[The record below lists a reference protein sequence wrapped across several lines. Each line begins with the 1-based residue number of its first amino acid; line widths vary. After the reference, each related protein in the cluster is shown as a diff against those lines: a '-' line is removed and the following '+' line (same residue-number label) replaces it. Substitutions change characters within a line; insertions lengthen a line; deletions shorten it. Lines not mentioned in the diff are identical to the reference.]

1 MRNVQLPV
9 VMIII
14 GTLAAEIILF
24 MGENE
29 NMETT
34 ACAVIGA
41 TIISCAIVIL
51 ITTAQK
57 IKLWKE

>member
-1 MRNVQLPV
+1 MKRLRNVQLPV

-34 ACAVIGA
+34 ACAVIA
-41 TIISCAIVIL
+41 
-51 ITTAQK
+51 AQ
-57 IKLWKE
+57 